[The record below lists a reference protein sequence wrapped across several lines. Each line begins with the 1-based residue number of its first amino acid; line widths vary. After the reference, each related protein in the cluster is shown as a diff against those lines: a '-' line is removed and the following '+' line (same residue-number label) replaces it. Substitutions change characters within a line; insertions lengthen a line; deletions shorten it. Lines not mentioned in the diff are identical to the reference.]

1 MEETKI
7 EKVEANIGEE
17 IEKSSFTP
25 YMQKQVKKLRKKGLE
40 YGVSVPYLNYELDK
54 PEKQRKIFNVIAIIF
69 FVLAMAM
76 VIGTVVMY
84 FYTHIFS
91 AIFEIANKSNDLT
104 SYDTLQNS
112 LGLSG
117 FVGIASWALVLILAV
132 ISLLP
137 IPIIIVTINF
147 ARKNLS
153 FAKMSKQEM
162 AKGFEIKNFIIFL
175 IFSAIFSLALAI
187 ILLCQG
193 MASGAFGICSVVFLF
208 LLFVICVALSVIIIK
223 EKNKE
228 TQWFNTLPIEKQQDF
243 LNFNKSLNLV
253 KSKKSQSR
261 RI

>member
-1 MEETKI
+1 MEAPKI

-17 IEKSSFTP
+17 IEKNSFTP

-54 PEKQRKIFNVIAIIF
+54 PEKQRKIFNVIAIMF
-69 FVLAMAM
+69 FVLAIAM

-91 AIFEIANKSNDLT
+91 AIFEIANKSNNLT
-104 SYDTLQNS
+104 SYDALQNS

-117 FVGIASWALVLILAV
+117 FVGIASWALVLILVV
-132 ISLLP
+132 ISVLP
-137 IPIIIVTINF
+137 IPIIIVTISF

-153 FAKMSKQEM
+153 FAKMSRQEM

-175 IFSAIFSLALAI
+175 IFSTIFTLVLAI

-193 MASGAFGICSVVFLF
+193 MASGFFGICSVVSLF
-208 LLFVICVALSVIIIK
+208 LLSGICAFLSIIIIK
-223 EKNKE
+223 EKNKDA
-228 TQWFNTLPIEKQQDF
+228 QWFNTLPIERQQDF

-253 KSKKSQSR
+253 KSKKNQSR

>member
-7 EKVEANIGEE
+7 EKVEANIGAE
-17 IEKSSFTP
+17 IEKNSFTP

-69 FVLAMAM
+69 FVLAIAM

-91 AIFEIANKSNDLT
+91 AIVEIANKSHDLT
-104 SYDTLQNS
+104 NYDTLQNS

-117 FVGIASWALVLILAV
+117 FVGIASWVVVLVLVIL
-132 ISLLP
+132 SLLP
-137 IPIIIVTINF
+137 IPVFIVTINL

-162 AKGFEIKNFIIFL
+162 AMGFEIKNFVVFL
-175 IFSAIFSLALAI
+175 TICSILSLLLAVVF
-187 ILLCQG
+187 LCQG
-193 MASGAFGICSVVFLF
+193 MGSGVFGICSIVVLF
-208 LLFVICVALSVIIIK
+208 LLFAVCVALTVIIQK
-223 EKNKE
+223 ERKKE
-228 TQWFNTLPIEKQQDF
+228 QQWFATLPQEKQQDF
-243 LNFNKSLNLV
+243 LNLNKSLVMV
-253 KSKKSQSR
+253 KNKKREMR